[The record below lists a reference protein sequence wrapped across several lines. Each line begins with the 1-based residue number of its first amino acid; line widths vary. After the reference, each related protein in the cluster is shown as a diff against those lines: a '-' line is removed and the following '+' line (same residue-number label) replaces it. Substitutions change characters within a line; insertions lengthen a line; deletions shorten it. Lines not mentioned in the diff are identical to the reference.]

1 MSEHHLEVV
10 SEDGWA
16 ARAADVLA
24 LGITSAVE
32 VRGACLMALSG
43 GSTPQPVFEELAGRD
58 LPWDKVT
65 IFQVDER
72 LVPLDS
78 PHRNL
83 SMLLQALG
91 HLPVRFVS
99 LPIDL
104 DPEEPMESAIEAFV
118 SEFEEIAGSPPVLD
132 LVHLGLGDDGHTA
145 SLIPDDPVSDDTI
158 NTVGISGEYQGTHR
172 LTLTRP
178 VLDRARLTVWLVRGA
193 NKRDA
198 LRRLLDGDTSIPAGR
213 LVPQQSIIVADHD
226 AGSDLGG

>member
-1 MSEHHLEVV
+1 MSEHHLEVAN
-10 SEDGWA
+10 EDEWV

-24 LGITSAVE
+24 LGITSAVD
-32 VRGACLMALSG
+32 VRGVCLMALSG
-43 GSTPQPVFEELAGRD
+43 GSTPLPVFEELAERD

-78 PHRNL
+78 PDRNL
-83 SMLLQALG
+83 SMLLGALG
-91 HLPVRFVS
+91 HLPIRFVS

-104 DPEEPMESAIEAFV
+104 DPEEPMERAIEAFV
-118 SEFEEIAGSPPVLD
+118 SEFEGIAGAPPVLD

-145 SLIPDDPVSDDTI
+145 SLIPGDPVSDDTI
-158 NTVGISGEYQGTHR
+158 NTVGISGEYQGTYR

-178 VLDRARLTVWLVRGA
+178 ILDRARLTVWLVRGDA
-193 NKRDA
+193 KRDA

-213 LVPQQSIIVADHD
+213 LAPQQSIVIADRA
-226 AGSDLGG
+226 AGEGLGG

>member
-1 MSEHHLEVV
+1 MNKHHLEVV
-10 SEDGWA
+10 TEDDWA

-24 LGITSAVE
+24 LGITSAVD
-32 VRGACLMALSG
+32 VRGVCLMALSG
-43 GSTPQPVFEELAGRD
+43 GSTPLPVLEELAGRD

-78 PHRNL
+78 PQRNL
-83 SMLLQALG
+83 SMLLQILG

-118 SEFEEIAGSPPVLD
+118 AEFESIAGSPPVLD

-145 SLIPDDPVSDDTI
+145 SLIPGDPVTDDTI
-158 NTVGISGEYQGTHR
+158 NTVGISGEYQGTYR

-178 VLDRARLTVWLVRGA
+178 ILDRARLTVWLVQGSG
-193 NKRDA
+193 KRDA
-198 LRRLLDGDTSIPAGR
+198 LRRLLDGDTTIPAA
-213 LVPQQSIIVADHD
+213 LLQPQQSIIVADHD
-226 AGSDLGG
+226 AGHDLLD